1 MKLGYYMRY
10 SLLIFILARIRRPI
24 LVYSTFLWSKSP
36 ELSFSGPFDQAFRII
51 FNSHR
56 DPHSKFNAKKCL
68 EINLCLRMKMNNP
81 QSI

>member
-1 MKLGYYMRY
+1 MKLDYYMRF
-10 SLLIFILARIRRPI
+10 SLLIFILARIRTPI

-56 DPHSKFNAKKCL
+56 DPHSKINAKKRL
-68 EINLCLRMKMNNP
+68 EVNLFLSIKFTMAEIN
-81 QSI
+81 